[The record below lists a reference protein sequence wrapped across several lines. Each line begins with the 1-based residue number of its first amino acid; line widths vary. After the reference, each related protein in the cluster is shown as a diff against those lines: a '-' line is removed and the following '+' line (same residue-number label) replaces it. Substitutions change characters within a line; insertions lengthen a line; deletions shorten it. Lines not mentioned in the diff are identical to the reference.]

1 MPFPP
6 LADQVVIITGAS
18 SGIGEATARRL
29 ARAGAK
35 LVLAARR
42 TDRLE
47 KLCAELDPTGE
58 KTLVT
63 ACDITSD
70 TDRRALVDAAVKR
83 FGRIDALINNAGYGQ
98 RGPVE
103 RVPIESIR
111 ANYETNVFSLVALT
125 QLVAPLLRAQGHGR
139 IVNVGSVAGRI
150 ARPMSSVYDST
161 KHAVEALTDG
171 LRGELK
177 PFNVQ
182 VVLVRPGF
190 IQTEFGQVAN
200 AGWAEIRE
208 SAGAYAPYI
217 DGFLA
222 KSKNLKRGASG
233 VPDDI
238 ARAIEKALTARCP
251 KTHYNAPRHASL
263 FLFARWLLPVRV
275 MDRILR
281 MQKTTPAEK

>member
-1 MPFPP
+1 MSSSA
-6 LADQVVIITGAS
+6 LAESVVIITGAS
-18 SGIGEATARRL
+18 SGIGEVTARRL

-42 TDRLE
+42 TERLAA
-47 KLCAELDPTGE
+47 LCAEIDPSGAR
-58 KTLVT
+58 TLVV
-63 ACDITSD
+63 ACDVTVD
-70 TDRRALVDAAVKR
+70 ADRRTLVEAAVKR
-83 FGRIDALINNAGYGQ
+83 FGHIDALVNNAGYGQ

-103 RVPIESIR
+103 RVPVDAIR
-111 ANYETNVFSLVALT
+111 QNYETNVFSLVALT
-125 QLVAPLLRAQGHGR
+125 QLVAPLMRMQGRGR
-139 IVNVGSVAGRI
+139 IVNIGSVAGRI
-150 ARPMSSVYDST
+150 ARPMSSIYDST
-161 KHAVEALTDG
+161 KHALEGLTDG

-177 PFNVQ
+177 PFGVQ

-222 KSKNLKRGASG
+222 KSKNLKRTAG

-238 ARAIEKALTARCP
+238 ACVVEKALAARCP
-251 KTHYNAPRHASL
+251 RTHYNAPRHASFFI
-263 FLFARWLLPVRV
+263 FLKWLLPVRA
-275 MDRILR
+275 MDWILR
-281 MQKTTPAEK
+281 MQK

>member
-1 MPFPP
+1 MPFPA

-42 TDRLE
+42 TERLTA
-47 KLCAELDPTGE
+47 LCAEIDPTGE
-58 KTLVT
+58 RTLVV
-63 ACDITSD
+63 ACDITAD
-70 TDRRALVDAAVKR
+70 ADRRALVDATVNR
-83 FGRIDALINNAGYGQ
+83 FGRIDALVNNAGYGQ

-103 RVPIESIR
+103 RVPVESIR
-111 ANYETNVFSLVALT
+111 LNFETNVFSLVALT
-125 QLVAPLLRAQGHGR
+125 QLVAPRLRAQGHGR
-139 IVNVGSVAGRI
+139 IVNIGSVAGRI
-150 ARPMSSVYDST
+150 ARPMSSIYDST
-161 KHAVEALTDG
+161 KHAIEALTDG

-177 PFNVQ
+177 PFGVQ

-190 IQTEFGQVAN
+190 IQSEFGQVAN

-208 SAGAYAPYI
+208 TAGDYAPYI

-222 KSKNLKRGASG
+222 KSKNLKRGAQG

-238 ARAIEKALTARCP
+238 AHAVGKALKARCP
-251 KTHYNAPRHASL
+251 KTHYNAPLHASL
-263 FLFARWLLPVRV
+263 FLFAKWLLPVRM

-281 MQKTTPAEK
+281 MQKD

>member
-1 MPFPP
+1 MPFPA

-18 SGIGEATARRL
+18 SGIGEASARRL

-42 TDRLE
+42 TERLTA
-47 KLCAELDPTGE
+47 LCAAIDPTGE
-58 KTLVT
+58 RTLVV
-63 ACDITSD
+63 ACDVTAD
-70 TDRRALVDAAVKR
+70 VDRRALVDATVNR
-83 FGRIDALINNAGYGQ
+83 FGRIDALVNNAGYGQ

-103 RVPIESIR
+103 RVPVDSIR
-111 ANYETNVFSLVALT
+111 QNFETNVFSLVALT
-125 QLVAPLLRAQGHGR
+125 QLVAPRLRAQGHGR
-139 IVNVGSVAGRI
+139 IVNIGSVAGRI

-177 PFNVQ
+177 PFGVQ

-200 AGWAEIRE
+200 AGWADIRE
-208 SAGAYAPYI
+208 TAGDYAPYI

-222 KSKNLKRGASG
+222 KSKSLKRGASG

-238 ARAIEKALTARCP
+238 ARVIEKALGAKCP

-263 FLFARWLLPVRV
+263 FLFAKWLLPVRV
-275 MDRILR
+275 MDHVLR
-281 MQKTTPAEK
+281 MEKTPK

>member
-1 MPFPP
+1 MPFPAP
-6 LADQVVIITGAS
+6 ADQVVIITGAS

-29 ARAGAK
+29 ARSGAK

-42 TDRLE
+42 TDRLTA
-47 KLCAELDPTGE
+47 LCTELDPTGA

-63 ACDITSD
+63 ACDITAE
-70 TDRRALVDAAVKR
+70 TDRRALIDAALKR

-103 RVPIESIR
+103 CVPVESIR
-111 ANYETNVFSLVALT
+111 ANYETNVFSLLALT
-125 QLVAPLLRAQGHGR
+125 QLVTPLLRAQGHGR
-139 IVNVGSVAGRI
+139 IVNIGSVAGRI
-150 ARPMSSVYDST
+150 ARPMSSIYDST
-161 KHAVEALTDG
+161 KHAIEALTDG

-177 PFNVQ
+177 PFGVQ

-200 AGWAEIRE
+200 AGWAEIRQ

-222 KSKNLKRGASG
+222 KSKNLKRGAQG

-251 KTHYNAPRHASL
+251 RTHYNAPRHASV
-263 FLFARWLLPVRV
+263 FLFAKWLLPVHL
-275 MDRILR
+275 MDHILR
-281 MQKTTPAEK
+281 MEK

>member
-1 MPFPP
+1 MPFPT
-6 LADQVVIITGAS
+6 LADLVVIITGAS

-70 TDRRALVDAAVKR
+70 ADRSALVDSTLKR
-83 FGRIDALINNAGYGQ
+83 FGRIDALVNNAGYGQ

-103 RVPIESIR
+103 CVPIESIR
-111 ANYETNVFSLVALT
+111 ANFETNVFSLLALT

-139 IVNVGSVAGRI
+139 IVNIGSVAGRI

-238 ARAIEKALTARCP
+238 ARAIEKALATRCP

-263 FLFARWLLPVRV
+263 FLFAKWLLPVRV
-275 MDRILR
+275 MDHILR
-281 MQKTTPAEK
+281 MEK